1 MQCTGGAGILFW
13 LESARKCQVEKNE
26 RRKTNMKVEALS
38 TQFAV
43 RKLLEE
49 DIGAI
54 YSLSKGNPL
63 FYRYCPPFVTE
74 KSIRADMKA
83 LPPHTAGKNK

>member
-1 MQCTGGAGILFW
+1 
-13 LESARKCQVEKNE
+13 
-26 RRKTNMKVEALS
+26 MKVEALS
-38 TQFAV
+38 THFAV

-74 KSIRADMKA
+74 KSIRADMRA
-83 LPPHTAGKNK
+83 LPPHTAGENKYYIGFSTERF

>member
-1 MQCTGGAGILFW
+1 
-13 LESARKCQVEKNE
+13 
-26 RRKTNMKVEALS
+26 MKVEALS

-74 KSIRADMKA
+74 KASGWI
-83 LPPHTAGKNK
+83 